1 MAEIGC
7 PGPLRSGSL
16 GSKPAFVSSFPRIA
30 SSALRS
36 LVQYAQGR
44 AVQRPRL
51 EAPVRARDRA
61 LAHVSYW
68 GFAFCALLT
77 VVAFLGALT
86 LRSHGAWLSWAK
98 IGSGAVL
105 IVEGAV
111 LARDWGGARRLLLWR
126 LQERRKDQ
134 STTERLSRALLRR
147 AVAPAL
153 GAIGVA
159 WVGLGVLFAAL
170 GAAKLV

>member
-1 MAEIGC
+1 
-7 PGPLRSGSL
+7 
-16 GSKPAFVSSFPRIA
+16 
-30 SSALRS
+30 
-36 LVQYAQGR
+36 
-44 AVQRPRL
+44 VQRPVL
-51 EAPVRARDRA
+51 ETPTRARDRA
-61 LAHVSYW
+61 LGHASYW
-68 GFAFCALLT
+68 GFALCLLLT
-77 VVAFLGALT
+77 VIAFLGVLAVH
-86 LRSHGAWLSWAK
+86 SHGAWLAWAK
-98 IGSGAVL
+98 IGSGIVL
-105 IVEGAV
+105 IVEGLV

-170 GAAKLV
+170 GAAKLI